1 MTPATRVRDTFY
13 YVPMELHHSGGVSRH
28 PDRLELPRIQP
39 GDWHEND
46 LLIFPIFDSGGAL
59 IGVLSPD
66 DPKDR
71 RVPRD
76 ETIRTIEVFA
86 QLAGMA
92 VESARLREAIRGDI
106 TRSDVPA

>member
-1 MTPATRVRDTFY
+1 MTPATKVRETFY
-13 YVPMELHHSGGVSRH
+13 YVPMALHHSGGVSRH

-46 LLIFPIFDSGGAL
+46 LMLFPIFDSGGQL
-59 IGVLSPD
+59 IGILSPD

-86 QLAGMA
+86 QLAGIA
-92 VESARLREAIRGDI
+92 VETARLRAAAKADI
-106 TRSDVPA
+106 PA